1 MSITDEQLTR
11 LNAEIE
17 KAQAKIKAYQQKLT
31 RLTEKKKALQDRAL
45 LEKINEIAPSY
56 QDAQQMLDMLAAGQH
71 TADTGGVT
79 DEKKRDE
86 PHYR

>member
-45 LEKINEIAPSY
+45 LEKINEIAPS
-56 QDAQQMLDMLAAGQH
+56 
-71 TADTGGVT
+71 
-79 DEKKRDE
+79 
-86 PHYR
+86 